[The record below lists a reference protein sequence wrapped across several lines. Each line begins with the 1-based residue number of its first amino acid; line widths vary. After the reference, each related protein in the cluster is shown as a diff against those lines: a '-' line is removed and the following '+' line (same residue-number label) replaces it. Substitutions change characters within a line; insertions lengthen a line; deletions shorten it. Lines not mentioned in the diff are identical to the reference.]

1 MAYIFN
7 IKQCATL
14 KGKSGTGDSLSIP
27 GVTTANITP
36 QQAATQVNKIL
47 AIGGKT
53 ILADETMSR
62 VQTEEVISDGE

>member
-1 MAYIFN
+1 MSYVFN

-14 KGKSGTGDSLSIP
+14 KGKSAYGEALTLP

-36 QQAATQVNKIL
+36 QQAAEQANKIL

-53 ILADETMSR
+53 ILADRTMTR

>member
-1 MAYIFN
+1 MSYIFN

-14 KGKSGTGDSLSIP
+14 KGKSSMGDSLTLP

-36 QQAATQVNKIL
+36 QQAATQANKIL
-47 AIGGKT
+47 DIGGKT
-53 ILADETMSR
+53 ILADRTMTR